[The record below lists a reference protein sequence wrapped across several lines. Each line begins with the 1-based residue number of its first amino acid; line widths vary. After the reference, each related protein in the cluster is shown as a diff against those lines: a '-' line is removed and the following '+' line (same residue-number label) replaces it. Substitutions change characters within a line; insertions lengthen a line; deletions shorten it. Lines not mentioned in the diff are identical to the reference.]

1 MTLTQ
6 AILITVAIFAAI
18 GGVIKLA
25 GTVSIK
31 IEKRGDEEY
40 GRRD

>member
-1 MTLTQ
+1 VSLIQ

-18 GGVIKLA
+18 GGLIKLA

-31 IEKRGDEEY
+31 IERRGDQEY
-40 GRRD
+40 ERRD